1 MAEDKLFKYRGKTL
15 EELKTMSFEDF
26 TKLLP
31 SILRRKVSRGFSEQ
45 EQILLA
51 NIRAGGKKFKTHCRD
66 MIVLPEMV
74 GLKMSIYSGKEFVEL
89 NIVEEMIAMRFG
101 ELVPTRKIATHTS
114 MGAKRT
120 TVRK

>member
-1 MAEDKLFKYRGKTL
+1 MADDKLFKYRGKTL
-15 EELKTMSFEDF
+15 EELKAMSFEDF
-26 TKLLP
+26 TVLLP

-45 EQILLA
+45 EKILLE

-66 MIVLPEMV
+66 IFVFPEMV
-74 GLKMSIYSGKEFVEL
+74 GLKISIYNGKEFVET
-89 NIVEEMIAMRFG
+89 NIVEEMIALRFG